1 MFNPTSI
8 LVPTDFS
15 KESDMAL
22 ATAVDLAEKYKA
34 KIEVLHV
41 LNEIEGCVADYCI
54 PENERDSLRQRMID
68 SAKKKLDEQIGKI
81 PKKKGMTI
89 DENIRVGNH
98 VDEIVNEVDEKK
110 IDLLV
115 TAPHEHHKPWHLF
128 FSHLT
133 DELAKKSKCETL
145 LLKH

>member
-34 KIEVLHV
+34 KVEVLHV
-41 LNEIEGCVADYCI
+41 LDEIDGCVADYCI
-54 PENERDSLRQRMID
+54 PENERESLRKRMLEA
-68 SAKKKLDEQIGKI
+68 AKKKLDEQIEKI
-81 PKKKGMTI
+81 PRKKGLSI
-89 DENIRVGNH
+89 NEKVRVGNQ
-98 VDEIVNEVDEKK
+98 VEEIIHEVEEKK
-110 IDLLV
+110 IDLLIA
-115 TAPHEHHKPWHLF
+115 APHEHHRKWHAF

-133 DELAKKSKCETL
+133 DELASRSKCETL